1 MLPPEPLRCWTLSN
15 IRPWNLVMDFR
26 GRRVTRY
33 DLRPPLLRIISLPV
47 FFSKRNTP
55 WQKYTFF
62 FSFFFSLDTP
72 KGNLEPSPLCYVE
85 FIPKFSESF
94 DSFFRRSES
103 FRKGDGAL
111 WNFENVVKI
120 YRYLV
125 KSYHVSFNIGISFE
139 MYPIGIISFRN
150 RN

>member
-1 MLPPEPLRCWTLSN
+1 MICDLRCSVLFLCLYSSLKETRRGKN
-15 IRPWNLVMDFR
+15 IH
-26 GRRVTRY
+26 
-33 DLRPPLLRIISLPV
+33 
-47 FFSKRNTP
+47 
-55 WQKYTFF
+55 FF

-111 WNFENVVKI
+111 
-120 YRYLV
+120 
-125 KSYHVSFNIGISFE
+125 
-139 MYPIGIISFRN
+139 
-150 RN
+150 